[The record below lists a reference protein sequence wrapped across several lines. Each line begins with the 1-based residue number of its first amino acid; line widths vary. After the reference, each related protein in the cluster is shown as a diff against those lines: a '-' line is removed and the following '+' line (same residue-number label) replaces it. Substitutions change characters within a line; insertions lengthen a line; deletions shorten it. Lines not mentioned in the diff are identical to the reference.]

1 MSFYSSTFYSD
12 GYQDACA
19 GRESCPPSG
28 VFGQEYIQGFLDG
41 STDKKAD
48 PAEAQ

>member
-41 STDKKAD
+41 STETKAGHH
-48 PAEAQ
+48 EQQ